1 MFLKGQFLVHCCHH
15 FADDTHLLHFSKY
28 IYRLNKYVN
37 LDLKNLTYWLNAKR
51 ISLNV
56 KKTELVIFKH
66 QRKRLDSPIKIK
78 LTRKRLYPSKSVK
91 YLGIKIDEN
100 LNWKQQIHDIAIKL
114 NRANSLLYTIRNYV
128 NKHILRTIYFF
139 IFGSHINYANL
150 IWGQNLHAVS
160 RIVILQ
166 KKALRIMNFQSRD
179 SHSSLLFKSNHI
191 LKLED
196 KILIEN
202 ILFIN
207 KSFNNLLPP
216 IFKSWFT
223 FCSEVHNY
231 QTVSS
236 TADKIFK
243 TIL

>member
-1 MFLKGQFLVHCCHH
+1 M
-15 FADDTHLLHFSKY
+15 
-28 IYRLNKYVN
+28 
-37 LDLKNLTYWLNAKR
+37 
-51 ISLNV
+51 
-56 KKTELVIFKH
+56 
-66 QRKRLDSPIKIK
+66 
-78 LTRKRLYPSKSVK
+78 
-91 YLGIKIDEN
+91 
-100 LNWKQQIHDIAIKL
+100 
-114 NRANSLLYTIRNYV
+114 
-128 NKHILRTIYFF
+128 NKHILRTIYFS
-139 IFGSHINYANL
+139 IFDFHINYANL
-150 IWGQNLHAVS
+150 IWRQNLHAVS

-179 SHSSLLFKSNHI
+179 SHSSLLFKSNHN

-216 IFKSWFT
+216 VFKSWFT
-223 FCSEVHNY
+223 FCSEVNNY

-243 TIL
+243 PSYRTDSYGKNSITIEAINSWNKTQHQFSNVSLKTYSPTKIKSLLFKICIGKY